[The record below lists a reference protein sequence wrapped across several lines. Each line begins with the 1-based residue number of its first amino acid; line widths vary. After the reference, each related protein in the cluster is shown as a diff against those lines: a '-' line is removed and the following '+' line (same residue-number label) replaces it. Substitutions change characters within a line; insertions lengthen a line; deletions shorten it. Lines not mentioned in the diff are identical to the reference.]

1 MTQAVIQ
8 GTFADLKT
16 VKTRS
21 VVQMVVEIPIE
32 QGAEIVRA
40 FGFPQ
45 PGQEVNVA
53 VAKLQPNAQR
63 RDQPQAQEEPK
74 QEAGTGEARTGTD
87 HQQTDGHKR
96 FEDMPRPQQAGIL
109 CNDRAFMEWMGAGD
123 TNMAA
128 AILRQR
134 LGVQSRADLKTDTE
148 AAQKW
153 DALVIQFRQDTGQMA
168 SDAA

>member
-21 VVQMVVEIPIE
+21 VVQMVVEVPIE
-32 QGAEIVRA
+32 QGEQIVRA

-53 VAKLQPNAQR
+53 VARIVPGAK
-63 RDQPQAQEEPK
+63 PQEQAKPEP
-74 QEAGTGEARTGTD
+74 
-87 HQQTDGHKR
+87 TDGHKR

-109 CNDRAFMEWMGAGD
+109 CNDKSFMEWMGAGD

-148 AAQKW
+148 AAGKW